1 MSTRLIHGHPSVPG
15 QTEGRGPA
23 STCSSLSPAHL
34 NTWYNC
40 LLSCLTKTSPPLT
53 PLPYIQTESTVKSY
67 QFILK
72 SLPSAISFHL
82 NFQHPGPSH
91 HPFLPELLQQPLCVL
106 ASLSHPAS
114 SLPAPPARSTAAH
127 LHARLQGHSS
137 APQTGMASPL
147 SSPALCLS
155 SQASV

>member
-91 HPFLPELLQQPLCVL
+91 HPFLPELLQQPPNWSCWFHFRPVNVILSEVNYPLLTVL
-106 ASLSHPAS
+106 SVTVTWGRGKKKPQM
-114 SLPAPPARSTAAH
+114 AH
-127 LHARLQGHSS
+127 
-137 APQTGMASPL
+137 
-147 SSPALCLS
+147 
-155 SQASV
+155 